1 MTFFGVFEKRNSVVQ
16 DQLYINMPFWIV
28 KLFYWYN
35 AGLLFSLL
43 DAETDPKLLKHIRET
58 ITSMLQA
65 LADNDL
71 KHWLALCKQV
81 LLASNVDDEPVPE
94 QNTGEF
100 YCHL

>member
-1 MTFFGVFEKRNSVVQ
+1 M
-16 DQLYINMPFWIV
+16 
-28 KLFYWYN
+28 
-35 AGLLFSLL
+35 

-81 LLASNVDDEPVPE
+81 LLASNVDDEPTPE
-94 QNTGEF
+94 QNTGIYLVIVSKLKLQQYFSLIDGHSMKQTPPISEQIYF
-100 YCHL
+100 ITLDEM